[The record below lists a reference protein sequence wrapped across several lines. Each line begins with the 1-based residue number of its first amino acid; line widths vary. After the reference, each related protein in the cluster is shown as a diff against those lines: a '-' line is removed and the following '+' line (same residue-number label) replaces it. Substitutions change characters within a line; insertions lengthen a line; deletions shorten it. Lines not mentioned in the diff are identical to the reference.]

1 MTDYSQRTITEL
13 AAALHMRRRQLQ
25 PSRPRPVKTSAEV
38 EAEVRQSIE
47 LLKSGIDPREV
58 AEMIGI
64 SFPAMRQRLYDRGV
78 MIEDFS
84 NASREET

>member
-38 EAEVRQSIE
+38 EAEVRQTG
-47 LLKSGIDPREV
+47 LLLQLYQDL
-58 AEMIGI
+58 
-64 SFPAMRQRLYDRGV
+64 RL
-78 MIEDFS
+78 
-84 NASREET
+84 